1 VCELA
6 PRSLGVVVCAAD
18 APSLDAL
25 VPPGHDARH
34 IRTAPDE
41 TLFVSSP
48 AVTGDV
54 VRALIDRIGALD
66 DDGLVLDV
74 SDGWASWSLAGDDV
88 AAAFAAVSTLDMP
101 GPGGA
106 VQGAVAG
113 VAAKVLGE
121 ADDVLTILVP
131 AYWSNHLRER
141 LVEDA
146 GARER
151 AT

>member
-1 VCELA
+1 VSELA
-6 PRSLGVVVCAAD
+6 PRLVGVVLCMAD
-18 APSLDAL
+18 ADALDAL
-25 VPPGHDARH
+25 VAPGYDARR

-41 TLFVSSP
+41 ALFVASRE
-48 AVTGDV
+48 VTGDV
-54 VRALIDRIGALD
+54 VRALVDRIGALD

-74 SDGWASWSLAGDDV
+74 SDGWASWALAGYDV
-88 AAAFAAVSTLDMP
+88 AAAFAAVSALDVP
-101 GPGGA
+101 PAGDA
-106 VQGAVAG
+106 VQGSVAG

-121 ADDVLTILVP
+121 TGDALTILVP

-141 LVEDA
+141 LIDAA